1 MLSTYIESKENVIQ
15 STQKKQRKK
24 KRKNYSGDIAK
35 KKSSAKL
42 KLTEIDEDEI
52 SSLPPPPYRHP
63 PPYQSAPYKRKMS
76 FTTIIQHTVYEDD
89 FEELS
94 GQNQNYSD
102 AEEFPGPII
111 ELASSTDNCSDK
123 ESAV

>member
-1 MLSTYIESKENVIQ
+1 MNR
-15 STQKKQRKK
+15 KKTSYNQHKRNKNKK

-52 SSLPPPPYRHP
+52 SFLPPPPYRHP